1 MHELSMCASIYEI
14 VNRTAAGRPVTVIHL
29 QVGKLRQVVPDTL
42 TYCWSMVSDQTA
54 LAGSQLVVHSVP
66 VTLLC
71 LDCSSTTTLADELL
85 LLCAQCGGAQ
95 VSVTTG
101 GEEFMLH
108 SLELAEA

>member
-1 MHELSMCASIYEI
+1 
-14 VNRTAAGRPVTVIHL
+14 
-29 QVGKLRQVVPDTL
+29 
-42 TYCWSMVSDQTA
+42 MVSDQTA